1 VKQTKRYLVDSDILI
16 DGLRKKQTAADYLD
30 SLGDWSY
37 SIASAME
44 LFAGARNKQEIQTI
58 EKSLA
63 PYERIGLSADIGER
77 GLELL
82 RKHAKSDGTGTMDA
96 LIAATALSQG
106 MTLSTKNDKHFRNI
120 DGLSLET
127 PEY

>member
-1 VKQTKRYLVDSDILI
+1 MKQTKRYLVDSDILI
-16 DGLRKKQTAADYLD
+16 DGLRKKQAAADYLD

-44 LFAGARNKQEIQTI
+44 LFAGARSKQEIQTI

-63 PYERIGLSADIGER
+63 PYERIGLSAEIGER

-82 RKHAKSDGTGTMDA
+82 RKHAKSDGTGAMDA